1 MGLDI
6 LEWCIC
12 KSLTNTF
19 SVVDA
24 DMDSGESK
32 SVIIDETQL
41 IRMPQSLNILKL
53 DVSTYMLPVG
63 YKVLALWPSS
73 TTYYEAV
80 VDFRE
85 NVPVRVKR
93 RTDWEDDEILIHFE
107 EGQERFSLSYASVI
121 PRRNT
126 W

>member
-1 MGLDI
+1 
-6 LEWCIC
+6 
-12 KSLTNTF
+12 
-19 SVVDA
+19 
-24 DMDSGESK
+24 MDSGESK

-41 IRMPQSLNILKL
+41 IRMPH
-53 DVSTYMLPVG
+53 TYMLPVG

-85 NVPVRVKR
+85 NVP
-93 RTDWEDDEILIHFE
+93 DDEILIHFE
-107 EGQERFSLSYASVI
+107 EGQERFSLPYASVI

-126 W
+126 

>member
-1 MGLDI
+1 MY
-6 LEWCIC
+6 
-12 KSLTNTF
+12 
-19 SVVDA
+19 
-24 DMDSGESK
+24 SGESK

-93 RTDWEDDEILIHFE
+93 RTD
-107 EGQERFSLSYASVI
+107 
-121 PRRNT
+121 
-126 W
+126 